1 MENIFR
7 VLKEKKS
14 HQPRILYS
22 VKLSLKNEGI
32 KKIEK
37 SQIREFAAC
46 RPASPDFLK
55 KFLGLKVNDHRWQS
69 ESTWK
74 NEEFWQR

>member
-1 MENIFR
+1 MKA
-7 VLKEKKS
+7 L
-14 HQPRILYS
+14 
-22 VKLSLKNEGI
+22 

-37 SQIREFAAC
+37 SQIREFTAC
-46 RPASPDFLK
+46 RSASQDFLK

-74 NEEFWQR
+74 NEELWQR